1 MPEVLHVWL
10 PVPVPG
16 LDYLPPHLEPPT
28 ASVTPAGAVFDGRLP
43 TLASQ
48 ELAGRR
54 VAVPWQGGLRVGWVA
69 SVRMASAAEALD
81 LRPAIAWLD
90 AGPSLTPPVRAMLA
104 AQAERC
110 AVPIG
115 VSVAAFSA
123 AGLKGPWRHLVR
135 RGDATPVELF
145 GTEGRALADG
155 GWHDAADLDAELLDT
170 WRRHGLIEER
180 VEEVLPHDRRLVAL
194 RPADASLAGAQRA
207 AQRQAL
213 AWLVEQGSCESAAA
227 LARDAG
233 VPVGAARAL
242 VSKGFAGY
250 LELTRPPASV
260 PWVTAA
266 PAPPFDVEPTV
277 DAAPVPTHGAPPL
290 SHAALLPS
298 HGAPWETSG
307 DTAGVLIS
315 GGDARARWHATL
327 AWLATAVAGGRQALL
342 LVPEH
347 ALAETLA
354 RAAAQVLP
362 TLRWGADLVDDQRVA
377 VGNELASGTAA
388 LVVGTYP
395 ALALNLPRLARVAVW
410 DAASG
415 SHKQLAG
422 ARSVGRRDAL
432 ELALAAGAGWALVD
446 PLATPELRA
455 IGAGRELLLPRPRPR
470 IALLDLRTER
480 GWPLCASLVRLLRQ
494 VAERGRQALLVVPR
508 RGYAAALGC
517 RACGEVVMCPH
528 CDLPLRWHA
537 RIERLRCHRCGVE
550 AAEPDGC
557 PACGAADLA
566 PRPGA
571 GTEWVAEAAQ
581 GVVPML
587 SVLRWDRDQ
596 RDDPSALM
604 AGEPGVL
611 VGTSA
616 VLRLPPLPNL
626 SLVALTGGDSLHDHE
641 DVRAEEGSLRT
652 LLSLPDLA
660 PAGRRPLLVA
670 QVHRPEHEVWRTWLA
685 ADLDAAVATFV
696 DRVTARRT
704 TLGYPPARQ
713 WARVQLTHRDRGTV
727 AAAAH
732 ALAAHLTAAGVPA
745 DDVLGPAPAPL
756 ARARGRYAF
765 HVFVRADGDAALAE
779 RLARVPVRPG
789 GGVQVL
795 VDVDPYDIETW
806 LE

>member
-16 LDYLPPHLEPPT
+16 LDYLPPHADPPNGSSTVADSVRDGPRPT
-28 ASVTPAGAVFDGRLP
+28 AARP
-43 TLASQ
+43 

-69 SVRMASAAEALD
+69 SVRAASAAEALD

-90 AGPSLTPPVRAMLA
+90 AGPSLSAPVSAMLA

-115 VSVAAFSA
+115 VSVAAFGA

-135 RGDATPVELF
+135 RADATPAELL
-145 GTEGRALADG
+145 GAEGHALADG

-170 WRRHGLIEER
+170 WRRHGLVEER
-180 VEEVLPHDRRLVAL
+180 VAEEVHSDRRLVAL
-194 RPADASLAGAQRA
+194 RPSDASLAGAPRA

-213 AWLVEQGSCESAAA
+213 AWLVDQGPSESAAA

-250 LELTRPPASV
+250 LEVTRPPASV

-266 PAPPFDVEPTV
+266 PAPPFDAEAGVAASSSDGEPSAGN
-277 DAAPVPTHGAPPL
+277 D
-290 SHAALLPS
+290 
-298 HGAPWETSG
+298 
-307 DTAGVLIS
+307 DRAGVLIS
-315 GGDARARWHATL
+315 GGDAHARWHVAL
-327 AWLATAVAGGRQALL
+327 PWLATVVAGGSQALL

-354 RAAAQVLP
+354 RAAAQAVP
-362 TLRWGADLVDDQRVA
+362 TLRWGADLADDQRAAVA
-377 VGNELASGTAA
+377 NELASGTAA

-395 ALALNLPRLARVAVW
+395 ALSLELPRLARVAVW

-446 PLATPELRA
+446 PLATAELRA
-455 IGAGRELLLPRPRPR
+455 IGARRELTLPRPRPR
-470 IALLDLRTER
+470 IALLDLRVER

-537 RIERLRCHRCGVE
+537 RIARLRCHRCGVE

-557 PACGAADLA
+557 PACGASDLA

-571 GTEWVAEAAQ
+571 GTEWVAEAAH
-581 GVVPML
+581 GVVPTL
-587 SVLRWDRDQ
+587 SVVRWDRDQ

-604 AGEPGVL
+604 SGEPGVL

-626 SLVALTGGDSLHDHE
+626 SLVALTGGDTLHDHE
-641 DVRAEEGSLRT
+641 DVRAEEGSMRT

-685 ADLDAAVATFV
+685 PDLDAAVAAFV
-696 DRVTARRT
+696 DRVAARRT
-704 TLGYPPARQ
+704 ALGYPPARQ
-713 WARVQLTHRDRGTV
+713 WARVQLTHRDRGAV

-732 ALAAHLTAAGVPA
+732 ALAAHLIAAGVPA
-745 DDVLGPAPAPL
+745 DDVLGPAPAPV

-779 RLARVPVRPG
+779 RLARVPARPG

-806 LE
+806 LD